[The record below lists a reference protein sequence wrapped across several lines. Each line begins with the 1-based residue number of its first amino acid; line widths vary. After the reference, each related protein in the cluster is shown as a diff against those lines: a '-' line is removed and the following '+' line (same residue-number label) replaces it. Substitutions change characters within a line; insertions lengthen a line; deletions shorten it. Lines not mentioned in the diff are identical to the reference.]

1 MPVYEVL
8 SRGNLAKISEV
19 PYDWS
24 ALGVVRLASEAVFF
38 RPEVDCNAINSCVAQ
53 MSEDDILD
61 CIFDSLDCDV
71 FFKLIGYLEGLSHE
85 VIYSKDL

>member
-8 SRGNLAKISEV
+8 SHGNLAKISEV

-24 ALGVVRLASEAVFF
+24 ALGVVRLASEAALSLP
-38 RPEVDCNAINSCVAQ
+38 RADCKALNSCVAQ

-61 CIFDSLDCDV
+61 CIFASLDYDV
-71 FFKLIGYLEGLSHE
+71 FFKLIGYLEGLSNE
-85 VIYSKDL
+85 VSYSNDL